1 LEPLNESA
9 LFDDGAAFKV
19 VSFQDGSGVQF
30 FIDVDSITFG

>member
-19 VSFQDGSGVQF
+19 VSLQDSSSVQF
-30 FIDVDSITFG
+30 FIDIDSITFT